1 MPQVML
7 PVPPKMAKMSG
18 KVSMLVPNSKSN
30 YKPVRPL
37 SVPKKMKKKDKL
49 YHY

>member
-7 PVPPKMAKMSG
+7 PVPPRMAKMSG
-18 KVSMLVPNSKSN
+18 KKQMVPNKKAN

-37 SVPKKMKKKDKL
+37 SVPKRVKGKK
-49 YHY
+49 Y